1 MLDISRVIFP
11 QDRDILEDTD
21 SLRDRI
27 HDKVKDKF
35 DGEKLV
41 ILDFGSTYK
50 VRCRYKNNMLNGLV
64 KCFNENDD
72 MISMTQYVNDHK
84 EGMYIK
90 YHYNGEISCVGTFR
104 NGECWGTWNYYNED
118 GEYTRSERY

>member
-21 SLRDRI
+21 SLRDKI

-64 KCFNENDD
+64 KCFNEDDD

-104 NGECWGTWNYYNED
+104 NGECWGMWNYYNED
-118 GEYTRSERY
+118 GEYIRSERY